1 MRLYCTVL
9 HCTVLYC
16 RSLQSLVARGDPNI
30 LQLHG
35 LSRGDTGEYVCQA
48 RNTIGTA
55 EVSIHLHVHCEY
67 TCTLTLANM
76 TCILYPDLPEVSP
89 VSHRVYS
96 GEGGTAELGCRVLG
110 YPEPMVSTGVVR
122 VLL

>member
-1 MRLYCTVL
+1 M

-35 LSRGDTGEYVCQA
+35 LSRSDTGEYVCQA

-67 TCTLTLANM
+67 TAFRHKLTLP
-76 TCILYPDLPEVSP
+76 CLLYSDLPEVSP

-96 GEGGTAELGCRVLG
+96 GEGGTAELSCRVLG

-122 VLL
+122 VLLQQSTPIL